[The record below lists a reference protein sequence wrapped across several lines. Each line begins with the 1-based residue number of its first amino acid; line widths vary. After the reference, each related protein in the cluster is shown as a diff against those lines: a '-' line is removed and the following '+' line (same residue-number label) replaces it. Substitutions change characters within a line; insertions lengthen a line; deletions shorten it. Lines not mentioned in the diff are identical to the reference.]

1 MSIKHEQKCEDF
13 FFLYKN
19 STASSVDY
27 KLLESLR
34 VQHMETNIFHLY
46 TIVWVVLC
54 FFFFCFFIRAAWRR
68 SAAINSLKEIIVSPQ
83 FSNAVL
89 LSFLGLLLRIKVL
102 QSSGL
107 CPEVALLFL

>member
-1 MSIKHEQKCEDF
+1 MNKNVNISS

-46 TIVWVVLC
+46 TIVWVV
-54 FFFFCFFIRAAWRR
+54 FFFFYKG
-68 SAAINSLKEIIVSPQ
+68 SLE
-83 FSNAVL
+83 
-89 LSFLGLLLRIKVL
+89 
-102 QSSGL
+102 
-107 CPEVALLFL
+107 

>member
-1 MSIKHEQKCEDF
+1 MSIKHEQKCEYFF

-46 TIVWVVLC
+46 TIVWVV
-54 FFFFCFFIRAAWRR
+54 FFFFFYKG
-68 SAAINSLKEIIVSPQ
+68 SLE
-83 FSNAVL
+83 
-89 LSFLGLLLRIKVL
+89 
-102 QSSGL
+102 
-107 CPEVALLFL
+107 

>member
-1 MSIKHEQKCEDF
+1 MNKNVNISS

-46 TIVWVVLC
+46 TIVWVV
-54 FFFFCFFIRAAWRR
+54 FFFCFCFIRAAWSR

-89 LSFLGLLLRIKVL
+89 LSFLVLLLRIKVL

>member
-1 MSIKHEQKCEDF
+1 MSIKHEQKCEYFF

-46 TIVWVVLC
+46 TIVWVVV
-54 FFFFCFFIRAAWRR
+54 FFFIRAAWSR

-89 LSFLGLLLRIKVL
+89 LSFLVLLLRIKVL

>member
-1 MSIKHEQKCEDF
+1 MSIKHEQKCEYFF

-46 TIVWVVLC
+46 TIVWVV
-54 FFFFCFFIRAAWRR
+54 FFF
-68 SAAINSLKEIIVSPQ
+68 L
-83 FSNAVL
+83 
-89 LSFLGLLLRIKVL
+89 
-102 QSSGL
+102 
-107 CPEVALLFL
+107 

>member
-1 MSIKHEQKCEDF
+1 MNKNVKIF

-54 FFFFCFFIRAAWRR
+54 FFFVFFFYKG
-68 SAAINSLKEIIVSPQ
+68 SLEKISSHKL
-83 FSNAVL
+83 FKRDYR
-89 LSFLGLLLRIKVL
+89 LSTI
-102 QSSGL
+102 Q
-107 CPEVALLFL
+107 

>member
-1 MSIKHEQKCEDF
+1 MNKNVNISS

-46 TIVWVVLC
+46 TIVWVV
-54 FFFFCFFIRAAWRR
+54 FFFFFIRAAWSR

-89 LSFLGLLLRIKVL
+89 LSFLVLLLRIKVL